1 MNDRGRRMD
10 EKIKIFISKNVF
22 ERIQKLAADQN
33 FNSADE
39 YVEFILNEFIADEKN
54 DDCSEISEPDEIQI
68 KNRLRSLGYLE

>member
-39 YVEFILNEFIADEKN
+39 YVEFILNEFIADVKN
-54 DDCSEISEPDEIQI
+54 DDCSEISEPDEIRI